1 MLVREWSDGM
11 RILIINPNTTSEMTE
26 IIGNAARACAKSPEA
41 IRAVNPDSGPASIQ
55 GPEDGELALPG
66 LFRVFEREVLEA
78 DRYDA
83 VVVACFD
90 DTGLWQLRQNSP
102 VPVIGIGEAGYQV
115 AMLLGRRFSVVTTLD
130 VSVPVLEDN
139 IKRYGFAIR
148 CARVRASGIPVLETD
163 SDQSFARIES
173 EVLAAFEQDD
183 IQSVVLGCAGMA
195 NLAEQL
201 TIRFGKPVIDGVAAA
216 IGLCETT
223 YAATRTLTSSR

>member
-139 IKRYGFAIR
+139 IKRYGFATR
-148 CARVRASGIPVLETD
+148 CARVRASGIPVLEAD
-163 SDQSFARIES
+163 SDRSFARIES
-173 EVLAAFEQDD
+173 EVWAAFEQDD

-223 YAATRTLTSSR
+223 YAATRILTSSR